1 MSNRQIV
8 KEALEIWRD
17 RGTYDDEQLD
27 RAVKALVAHGM
38 WSMTQMAK
46 ILDVSM
52 REILSRTSKSE
63 KTGGRFNPATLELA
77 LEEIALAD
85 LGDQNPLLTAKIWEM
100 GTSPSFLARLI
111 GQPVSTVQLR
121 AANGRD
127 EARALEAR
135 ARGGDGGDG
144 D

>member
-1 MSNRQIV
+1 MADNRRII
-8 KEALEIWRD
+8 KEALEIYRN
-17 RGTYDDEQLD
+17 RGTYDSEQLD
-27 RAVKALVAHGM
+27 RAVRTLSGHEM

-46 ILDVSM
+46 ILGASM
-52 REILSRTSKSE
+52 REVTARTTKTT

-77 LEEIALAD
+77 LEEVALAD

-121 AANGRD
+121 AANGRE
-127 EARALEAR
+127 EARRMRELE
-135 ARGGDGGDG
+135 GEDG
-144 D
+144 